1 MVKTADRTLEVFE
14 LFAQERQPL
23 SLSDIARLLQIP
35 ISSCH
40 DLVRTLQARG
50 YLYELGPRA
59 GYYPTLRIR
68 DIGRDIAESD
78 PVVARAALLLGSMR
92 DALNE
97 SVFLAKAH
105 GLQANYL
112 LALGG
117 KQTLRVMRQAGDS
130 LGPLY
135 CKSGGRALLASL
147 DDKLIDEYLKS
158 TKLEAFTEH
167 TKISKNDIKREIE
180 LGRARG
186 WFLNEGESEGDLITL
201 SASFRWS
208 ASLYIVTIAA
218 PSSRFKLKLEEATSM
233 LTNVCKLLERG
244 GDPTQIAR
252 DGNS

>member
-1 MVKTADRTLEVFE
+1 MAKTADRTLEVFE

-68 DIGRDIAESD
+68 DIGRDIAEND
-78 PVVARAALLLGSMR
+78 PVLARATSLLSSMR

-112 LALGG
+112 LAFGG
-117 KQTLRVMRQAGDS
+117 KQMLRVMRKAGDS
-130 LGPLY
+130 IGPLY
-135 CKSGGRALLASL
+135 CKSAGRAILSTL
-147 DDKLIDEYLKS
+147 DNKLINKYLDS
-158 TKLEAFTEH
+158 IKLESYTEN
-167 TKISKNDIKREIE
+167 TIVSKSEIKKQIE

-186 WFLNEGESEGDLITL
+186 YFINEGETEYDLISI
-201 SASFRWS
+201 SASFRWN

-218 PSSRFKLKLEEATSM
+218 PSSRFKTKLKEAAGM
-233 LTNVCKLLERG
+233 LMNVCKLLERG
-244 GDPTQIAR
+244 GGPTQLEC

>member
-1 MVKTADRTLEVFE
+1 MAKTADRTLEIFE

-23 SLSDIARLLQIP
+23 FLSDIARLLQIP
-35 ISSCH
+35 VSSCH

-68 DIGRDIAESD
+68 DVGRDIADSD
-78 PVVARAALLLGSMR
+78 PVLARATLLLSAMR

-97 SVFLAKAH
+97 SVFLAKAY

-112 LALGG
+112 LAFGG
-117 KQTLRVMRQAGDS
+117 KQMLRVMRKAGDS

-147 DDKLIDEYLKS
+147 DDKSIDEYLKS
-158 TKLEAFTEH
+158 TKLEAYTEY
-167 TKISKNDIKREIE
+167 TIVSKNEIKREIE

-186 WFLNEGESEGDLITL
+186 WFVNEGETEYDLITI
-201 SASFRWS
+201 SASFRWN

-218 PSSRFKLKLEEATSM
+218 PGSRFKAKLEEAAGM

-244 GDPTQIAR
+244 GGPGQLEWG
-252 DGNS
+252 GNS